1 MTSPCPALSVVT
13 ICRNAA
19 DGLERTLRSVAEQ
32 DYPAL
37 EHVVVDGASTDGSLA
52 LLERHRRPALR
63 FASEPDRG
71 ISHAFNKGIAASTT
85 PWILMLN
92 AGDVFIGNDAL
103 RLLAGAMDG
112 SARLVSARARSGPKT
127 LPRYRVHDGLPLLF
141 RAHLSHQATL
151 VHRDVY
157 ARHGGYDE
165 SFRIRMDFDFFLR
178 VLPYEK
184 LVFLDREVVDFEPG
198 GISGRQFL
206 RHWQEGRRAL
216 ACNHLGL
223 AARLQYEAAF
233 CALSCE
239 RTLKAAAAAERG

>member
-1 MTSPCPALSVVT
+1 MTSPQPALSVVT

-19 DGLERTLRSVAEQ
+19 DGLERTLRSVATQ
-32 DYPAL
+32 DYPVV

-52 LLERHRRPALR
+52 VLERHRRPNLR

-71 ISHAFNKGIAASTT
+71 IAHAFNKGIAASTA

-103 RLLAGAMDG
+103 RQLAGAMDG
-112 SARLVSARARSGPKT
+112 SARLVTARARCGAKT
-127 LPRYRVHDGLPLLF
+127 IPRYRIHDGLPLLL

-157 ARHGGYDE
+157 ARFGGYDE
-165 SFRIRMDFDFFLR
+165 SFRIRMDFDFFLKA
-178 VLPYEK
+178 LPHEK
-184 LVFLDREVVDFEPG
+184 VVFLDRELVDFEPG

-206 RHWQEGRRAL
+206 LHWQEGRRAL
-216 ACNHLGL
+216 TRNRAGI
-223 AARLQYEAAF
+223 AARMQYEAAF
-233 CALSCE
+233 CVLSCE
-239 RTLKAAAAAERG
+239 RALQSVVGK